1 MPHTSPHHLTELH
14 SPLPP
19 PTAVKQQPPNL
30 RVRLARH
37 SLPATRS
44 LLLHRHGHCNRANWS
59 SSISRQQTGGN
70 LLHPRTERGID
81 RTNLEERQTEPFQT
95 GENKGQARVVMNYS
109 CFLSL
114 PLFPAK
120 SVVSKQRARM
130 SMTASRPLIFFC
142 FTAVHKE
149 SWAELALAALY
160 HATVH
165 SILYFTGACLYFT
178 GAFRKKKF
186 LWASGPPPSIHSPAS
201 GASPLGVARSRVEGH
216 RVLHSVPP
224 SRVGETLS

>member
-130 SMTASRPLIFFC
+130 SMTASRPPIFFASPPS
-142 FTAVHKE
+142 TRSLGL
-149 SWAELALAALY
+149 SWPWRRCTTLQY
-160 HATVH
+160 IP
-165 SILYFTGACLYFT
+165 SCILPVLVCILPVLSE
-178 GAFRKKKF
+178 KKSF
-186 LWASGPPPSIHSPAS
+186 YERRDLLHPSIHRRRE
-201 GASPLGVARSRVEGH
+201 L
-216 RVLHSVPP
+216 LH
-224 SRVGETLS
+224 